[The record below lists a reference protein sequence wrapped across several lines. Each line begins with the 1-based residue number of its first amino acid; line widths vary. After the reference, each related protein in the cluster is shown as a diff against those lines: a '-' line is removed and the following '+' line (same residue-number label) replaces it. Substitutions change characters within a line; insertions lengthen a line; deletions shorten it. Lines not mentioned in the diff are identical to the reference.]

1 MPSGMRSCGG
11 GKQTLHFARGESIV
25 LRQLG
30 PSQPSQKFLMDNH
43 KRSNNELSNVRKIMI

>member
-43 KRSNNELSNVRKIMI
+43 KRSNNELNNVRKIMI